1 MPPPRPK
8 QSAFVEPRD
17 RAPFIADIDRWA
29 HGAVSRGSPVEIL
42 SRLDWR
48 FDCSIRKE
56 EPPDGVRGFVVQML
70 FGRSVE
76 LIVQPNAHDVEVGTA
91 SPVKH
96 ETSIALSVRCQKHI
110 EIYRQPFCTRT

>member
-1 MPPPRPK
+1 MRRAWPIHPPARSDVRFVPK
-8 QSAFVEPRD
+8 V
-17 RAPFIADIDRWA
+17 DIR
-29 HGAVSRGSPVEIL
+29 V
-42 SRLDWR
+42 
-48 FDCSIRKE
+48 DCSIRKE